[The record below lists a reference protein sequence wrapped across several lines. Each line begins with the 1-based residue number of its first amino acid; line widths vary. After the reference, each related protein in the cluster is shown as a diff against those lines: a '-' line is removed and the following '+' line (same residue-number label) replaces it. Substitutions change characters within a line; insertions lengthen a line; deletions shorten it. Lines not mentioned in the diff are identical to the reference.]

1 MKVSPF
7 LDVVQMA
14 FAQVTWTRGVFL
26 VHLQLT
32 QSLHYPYVGPFK
44 RVKDYT
50 HKQTRAAL
58 TGKGSLFQH

>member
-7 LDVVQMA
+7 LDVVEMA
-14 FAQVTWTRGVFL
+14 FAQVTWTRRVLL

-44 RVKDYT
+44 RVKD
-50 HKQTRAAL
+50 
-58 TGKGSLFQH
+58 